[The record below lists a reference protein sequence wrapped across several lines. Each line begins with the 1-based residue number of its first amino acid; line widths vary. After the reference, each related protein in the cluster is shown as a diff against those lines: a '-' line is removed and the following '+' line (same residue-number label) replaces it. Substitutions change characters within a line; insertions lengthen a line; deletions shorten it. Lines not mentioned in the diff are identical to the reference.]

1 MKLSIKSF
9 TKIFIFF
16 ILFINFNLMDNNF
29 RFSLSNCPSGEEEVN
44 PEDVMDNNFVFS
56 LFNCPSEEVGEVNP
70 EDLIEYETSSE
81 KNSSKQKINIFK
93 PMLSIDSKKKNI
105 ENKNFNQLFYSFDK
119 SEFHLY
125 LENFEEIFI
134 NEDSFI
140 KEDSYGIYFKIEIM
154 TKGYEV
160 ILLKDLSS
168 FELQLNFFRKL
179 KNSDLSVVDKERFN
193 IPEEIF
199 IILKKN
205 ENIFLKLN
213 KNIHLP
219 LKKVY
224 VVNRIIGTA
233 YNQNDKIDIKTKIEI
248 LLDIRKSISILYKLG
263 YSHNNLSMD
272 NVVFHPAGESRIS
285 IINDFKYLTR
295 TDALSLPAITDLNS
309 FRSIGSLFFKII
321 IGYENI
327 RPDFNEDFF
336 SFLVITLW
344 FLDVDKYNSL
354 GEIFYNLESINT
366 ITKNKYNYCK
376 EIIIRFNELEMD
388 LVIDRDS
395 ILQCNQLVDQY
406 KESLFDPISR
416 KLESYNEDGIIEL
429 RKNIKSIIAK
439 YIQ

>member
-1 MKLSIKSF
+1 
-9 TKIFIFF
+9 
-16 ILFINFNLMDNNF
+16 
-29 RFSLSNCPSGEEEVN
+29 
-44 PEDVMDNNFVFS
+44 
-56 LFNCPSEEVGEVNP
+56 
-70 EDLIEYETSSE
+70 
-81 KNSSKQKINIFK
+81 
-93 PMLSIDSKKKNI
+93 
-105 ENKNFNQLFYSFDK
+105 
-119 SEFHLY
+119 
-125 LENFEEIFI
+125 
-134 NEDSFI
+134 
-140 KEDSYGIYFKIEIM
+140 M
-154 TKGYEV
+154 TKKYEV

-233 YNQNDKIDIKTKIEI
+233 YDQKDKIDIKTKIEI

>member
-1 MKLSIKSF
+1 M
-9 TKIFIFF
+9 
-16 ILFINFNLMDNNF
+16 
-29 RFSLSNCPSGEEEVN
+29 
-44 PEDVMDNNFVFS
+44 
-56 LFNCPSEEVGEVNP
+56 
-70 EDLIEYETSSE
+70 
-81 KNSSKQKINIFK
+81 
-93 PMLSIDSKKKNI
+93 
-105 ENKNFNQLFYSFDK
+105 
-119 SEFHLY
+119 Y

-154 TKGYEV
+154 TKKYEV

-179 KNSDLSVVDKERFN
+179 KNSDLSEVDKERFN

-224 VVNRIIGTA
+224 VVNRIIGIA
-233 YNQNDKIDIKTKIEI
+233 YDHKDKIDIKIKIEI

-263 YSHNNLSMD
+263 YNHNNLSMD

-285 IINDFKYLTR
+285 IINNFKYLTK
-295 TDALSLPAITDLNS
+295 TDALLLPTITDLNS

-321 IGYENI
+321 IEYKNF

-344 FLDVDKYNSL
+344 FLDFDKYYFLVNILFYFEFINSR
-354 GEIFYNLESINT
+354 NQ
-366 ITKNKYNYCK
+366 NKYNYCD
-376 EIIIRFNELEMD
+376 EIIIKFYE
-388 LVIDRDS
+388 I
-395 ILQCNQLVDQY
+395 
-406 KESLFDPISR
+406 
-416 KLESYNEDGIIEL
+416 
-429 RKNIKSIIAK
+429 
-439 YIQ
+439 

>member
-1 MKLSIKSF
+1 
-9 TKIFIFF
+9 
-16 ILFINFNLMDNNF
+16 
-29 RFSLSNCPSGEEEVN
+29 
-44 PEDVMDNNFVFS
+44 
-56 LFNCPSEEVGEVNP
+56 
-70 EDLIEYETSSE
+70 
-81 KNSSKQKINIFK
+81 
-93 PMLSIDSKKKNI
+93 
-105 ENKNFNQLFYSFDK
+105 
-119 SEFHLY
+119 
-125 LENFEEIFI
+125 
-134 NEDSFI
+134 
-140 KEDSYGIYFKIEIM
+140 
-154 TKGYEV
+154 
-160 ILLKDLSS
+160 
-168 FELQLNFFRKL
+168 
-179 KNSDLSVVDKERFN
+179 
-193 IPEEIF
+193 
-199 IILKKN
+199 
-205 ENIFLKLN
+205 
-213 KNIHLP
+213 
-219 LKKVY
+219 
-224 VVNRIIGTA
+224 
-233 YNQNDKIDIKTKIEI
+233 
-248 LLDIRKSISILYKLG
+248 
-263 YSHNNLSMD
+263 MD